1 MKKWLVL
8 ILLVLLV
15 GCSVDDG
22 ELLDKSDLDVLDKP
36 QKVKVT
42 GDVSLELSNVY
53 KLNELSDDLNLL
65 KMYTTCYDSST
76 DTVYATGIM
85 TDTVG
90 YYEGDSLG
98 YIETGLGVGSFE
110 LKDLECGDGYLT
122 VSTDKHVKVYYEN
135 ELVDSL
141 DFKVTIFN
149 QGVTI
154 LNDFFV
160 VPVTDDDVFHFY
172 NLEDLKKVGIVEKS
186 VGNWYYIDGEYVFF
200 ETKDGNII
208 SYYDDSFD
216 FLREEELT
224 FSCNLLDVVY
234 DGSEFWYLCKEGVYV
249 GGQEITDVVPD
260 ADQIYYANGYVSV
273 VTSNGFDDGTVGSY
287 LGGVTVVDAI
297 TKESLYE
304 YELDHH
310 HKRCHSDGDYLVLT
324 NNDDNSVIKMELES
338 GDYEV
343 LQFGNS
349 AEHGVVLDDG
359 SVIVSNRL
367 GGSTLFHIK
376 NGVMNEIDVGEWPVG
391 LAYDSALNRI
401 FSFDFLAGRISVIDG
416 VSDEIVDEYYIGYE
430 CETDAI
436 GDLAYDSLQNILY
449 AVVPERNQVVAVDA
463 LTGDVL
469 SLIDLE
475 DYGVDYMDMGGAA
488 ALTADVHEESS
499 MLYVFIQ
506 KVKKLYLYDS
516 DFSLVKSIQ
525 VECENDIKDFPY
537 SLFVDDYNDK
547 VYVCGAV
554 YSLEGDSLGSVP
566 TSYSVVAADEDDGLL
581 FTVDLGDNELENL
594 IVMDSSYNELA
605 EIGMAENQYVKARF
619 AYDSVNNKMF
629 VFYMVLGE
637 VWEYNVL
644 IE

>member
-1 MKKWLVL
+1 
-8 ILLVLLV
+8 
-15 GCSVDDG
+15 
-22 ELLDKSDLDVLDKP
+22 
-36 QKVKVT
+36 
-42 GDVSLELSNVY
+42 
-53 KLNELSDDLNLL
+53 
-65 KMYTTCYDSST
+65 
-76 DTVYATGIM
+76 
-85 TDTVG
+85 
-90 YYEGDSLG
+90 
-98 YIETGLGVGSFE
+98 
-110 LKDLECGDGYLT
+110 
-122 VSTDKHVKVYYEN
+122 
-135 ELVDSL
+135 
-141 DFKVTIFN
+141 
-149 QGVTI
+149 
-154 LNDFFV
+154 
-160 VPVTDDDVFHFY
+160 
-172 NLEDLKKVGIVEKS
+172 
-186 VGNWYYIDGEYVFF
+186 
-200 ETKDGNII
+200 
-208 SYYDDSFD
+208 
-216 FLREEELT
+216 
-224 FSCNLLDVVY
+224 
-234 DGSEFWYLCKEGVYV
+234 
-249 GGQEITDVVPD
+249 
-260 ADQIYYANGYVSV
+260 